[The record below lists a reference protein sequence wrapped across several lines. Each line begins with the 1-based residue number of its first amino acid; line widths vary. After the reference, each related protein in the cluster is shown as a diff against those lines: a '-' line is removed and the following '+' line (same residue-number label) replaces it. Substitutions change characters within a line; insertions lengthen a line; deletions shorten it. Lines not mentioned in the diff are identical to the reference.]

1 MKKIYFPLITVLLI
15 LNLINFASALVIKSV
30 SMSPNEVSPGGI
42 SNIEIELENDG
53 KNDIEDL
60 SVSLDLS
67 DVPFAPYDSSS
78 EIGIDKLRDGRTDY
92 ANFKVI
98 VINNAKSGIYKI
110 PVQMKYTESD
120 ITKTKSGLISLSVN
134 SKPIV
139 SVASE
144 EGIFIKGQEGTIKIK
159 IVNKGLSDIKFMDV
173 GIGSSNY
180 INLLS
185 PKTQYIGDLDSND
198 FDSVDFN
205 MYFKDTAPDRIS
217 IPITIT
223 YKDIL
228 NKEYSETT
236 DISVDVYSKEKA
248 TQLGL
253 IKTNS
258 LTTIIIIVVVLIIIF
273 IVYRAIRNRIKKK
286 SQNGF

>member
-1 MKKIYFPLITVLLI
+1 MKKIFFLLITALLI

-30 SMSPNEVSPGGI
+30 STNPNEVSPGGV

-67 DVPFAPYDSSS
+67 TVPFAPYDSSS

-92 ANFKVI
+92 ANFKI
-98 VINNAKSGIYKI
+98 ITINSAKSGIYKI
-110 PVQMKYTESD
+110 PVQMTYTESGV
-120 ITKTKSGLISLSVN
+120 TKTKSGLISISVN
-134 SKPIV
+134 SKPII
-139 SVASE
+139 SVTAE
-144 EGIFIKGQEGTIKIK
+144 EGLFIKGQEGIIKIK

-173 GIGSSNY
+173 ELGTSTSL
-180 INLLS
+180 NLLS

-205 MYFKDTAPDRIS
+205 VYFKDTTPDKIN
-217 IPITIT
+217 IPIIVT
-223 YKDIL
+223 YKDAL
-228 NKEYSETT
+228 NNEYIDNEE
-236 DISVDVYSKEKA
+236 ISLNVYSKEKA
-248 TQLGL
+248 TELGL
-253 IKTNS
+253 IKTSS
-258 LTTIIIIVVVLIIIF
+258 LTMIISIIVILIIIF
-273 IVYRAIRNRIKKK
+273 IIYRIIRNRIKKK